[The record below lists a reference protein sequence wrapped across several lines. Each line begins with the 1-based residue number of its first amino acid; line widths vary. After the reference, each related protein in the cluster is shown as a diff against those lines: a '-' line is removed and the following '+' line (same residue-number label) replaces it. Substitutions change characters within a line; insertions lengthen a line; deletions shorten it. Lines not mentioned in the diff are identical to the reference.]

1 VRQCPHGRNEQ
12 DLKVSPQAGLPVALS
27 LAEIAGWPRGQ
38 LAVTDWLTLDK
49 EQLGLFAKATRLTP
63 DAVDVTIS
71 ANNRWGP
78 ELVDGFLLVGLLVH
92 FQWGAIA
99 LREQGAWGLNYGLER
114 VRFPAPA
121 FVGERVRDHIE
132 LLDASERSSGQILV
146 KTRHTIEIEGQSKP
160 ALVADWLCLFL
171 IGDVEIVR

>member
-1 VRQCPHGRNEQ
+1 MSRQTAP
-12 DLKVSPQAGLPVALS
+12 PVVLS
-27 LAEIAGWPRGQ
+27 LSEILGWPRGP
-38 LAVTDWLTLDK
+38 LATSDWLTLDS
-49 EQLGLFAKATRLTP
+49 EQLGLFAHATRLTP

-92 FQWGAIA
+92 FQWGVIA
-99 LREQGAWGLNYGLER
+99 LRDQGAWGLNYGIER

-132 LLDASERSSGQILV
+132 LLDADERGPGQVLV
-146 KTRHTIEIEGQSKP
+146 KTRHTIEIQGQCKP

-171 IGDVEIVR
+171 TGDLEIVR

>member
-1 VRQCPHGRNEQ
+1 M
-12 DLKVSPQAGLPVALS
+12 SPQAGLPVVLS
-27 LAEIAGWPRGQ
+27 LAEIVDWPRGP
-38 LAVTDWLTLDK
+38 LAITDWLTLDR
-49 EQLGLFAKATRLTP
+49 EQLGLFGRATRLTP

-78 ELVDGFLLVGLLVH
+78 ELVDGFLLVGLIVH

-99 LREQGAWGLNYGLER
+99 LREHGAWGLNYGLER

-121 FVGERVRDHIE
+121 FVGERVRDQIE
-132 LLDASERSSGQILV
+132 LLDSRERGPGRILV

-171 IGDVEIVR
+171 TGDLEIVR